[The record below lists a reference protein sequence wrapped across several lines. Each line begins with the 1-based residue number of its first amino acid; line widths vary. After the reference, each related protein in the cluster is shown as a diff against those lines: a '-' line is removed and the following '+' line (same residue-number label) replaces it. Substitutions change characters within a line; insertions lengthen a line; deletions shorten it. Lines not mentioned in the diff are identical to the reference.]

1 MSECKHDFIGSAE
14 AVRCRICG
22 LTLSAAE
29 YIRYLHSE
37 EPTET
42 EPEVLAEEPTE
53 TEPEVLAEAP
63 TEHVKPPTKRRT
75 RKKVNTDEGIPK
87 TPRVSQSTVSQ
98 SNDAAQTPREG

>member
-29 YIRYLHSE
+29 YIRYLHPE

-42 EPEVLAEEPTE
+42 EPEVLAEVPTE
-53 TEPEVLAEAP
+53 PD
-63 TEHVKPPTKRRT
+63 VKPPTKRRT
-75 RKKVNTDEGIPK
+75 RREKVNTDE
-87 TPRVSQSTVSQ
+87 
-98 SNDAAQTPREG
+98 

>member
-29 YIRYLHSE
+29 YIRYLHPE

-42 EPEVLAEEPTE
+42 EPEVP
-53 TEPEVLAEAP
+53 AEAP

-75 RKKVNTDEGIPK
+75 RKKVNTHE
-87 TPRVSQSTVSQ
+87 
-98 SNDAAQTPREG
+98 

>member
-29 YIRYLHSE
+29 YIRYLH
-37 EPTET
+37 
-42 EPEVLAEEPTE
+42 PEV
-53 TEPEVLAEAP
+53 P

-75 RKKVNTDEGIPK
+75 RKKVNTDE
-87 TPRVSQSTVSQ
+87 
-98 SNDAAQTPREG
+98 

>member
-29 YIRYLHSE
+29 YIRYLHPEEPTETESE
-37 EPTET
+37 VLAEVPTET
-42 EPEVLAEEPTE
+42 EPEVLAE
-53 TEPEVLAEAP
+53 VP

-75 RKKVNTDEGIPK
+75 RKKVNTDE
-87 TPRVSQSTVSQ
+87 
-98 SNDAAQTPREG
+98 